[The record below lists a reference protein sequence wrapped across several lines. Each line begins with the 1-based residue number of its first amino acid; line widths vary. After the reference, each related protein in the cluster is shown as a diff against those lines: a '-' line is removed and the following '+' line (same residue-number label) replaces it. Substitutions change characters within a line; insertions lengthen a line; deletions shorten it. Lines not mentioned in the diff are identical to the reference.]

1 MTLTPK
7 RKWYLAFVIAAS
19 TVSAGG
25 VRLVDGPNNCSG
37 RVEVYYAGQWGTVCD
52 DDWDLL
58 DAKVVCRALGC
69 GVALE
74 APDQAHFGQGRGEIW
89 LDDVECSGNEEALL
103 GCSSNGLGSHNCG
116 HSEDAAAI
124 CEWQSGVQEGGK
136 FSPGNAL
143 DRPHHPLESF
153 AVVGRAVAQPGAD
166 LTVRLV
172 DGPNRCSGRVEVY
185 QDGSWGT
192 VCDDN
197 WALLDAQV
205 VCRELSCGPATEAP
219 HQAHFGE
226 GSGSILLDDVA
237 CMGSEGSLL
246 ECSSGGI
253 GNHDCGHDEDAS
265 VTCMMDGIS
274 RVRLVNGP
282 NNCSGRVEVFDSGQ
296 WGTVCDDGWDQ
307 RDAQV
312 MCRELGC
319 GGALEAFGSARFG
332 KGSGSISL
340 DDLACSGSEDSL
352 LQCPHSGLG
361 NHDCGHH
368 EDAGVTCAGPTE
380 NNSIFTVRL
389 VNGPNNC
396 SGRVEV
402 FHSGQWGTVCDNDW
416 DLLDAKVVCRALGCG
431 VALEAP
437 DQAHFGQGR
446 GEIWLKDVQCSG
458 NEGSL
463 LGCSSDGLRSHNCG
477 HSEDAAAICQ
487 GQSADLTVRLVDGP
501 NRCSGRVEV
510 YQDGSWGTVCDD
522 NWALLDAQVVCRE
535 LSCGPA
541 TEAPHQAHFG
551 EGSGSILLD
560 DVACMGSEGSL
571 LECSSGGIGNHD
583 CGHDEDASWGTV
595 CDDNWDVSA
604 ADVVCRLL
612 RCMWAIDAPVW
623 AWFGMGDGIPI
634 LLDNMACV
642 GTEESLFDCPADVK
656 GQYNYMHPEDASVGC
671 SDGISRVRL
680 VNGPNNC
687 SGRVEVFDSGQWGTV
702 CDDGWDQRD
711 AQVMCRELGC
721 GGALEAFGSARFGKG
736 SGSISLDDLACS
748 GSEDSLLQCP
758 HSGLGNHDCGHHE
771 DAGVTCAGPTE
782 NNSIFTVRLVN
793 GPNNCSGR
801 VEVFH
806 SGQWGTVCDNDWDL
820 LDAKVVCR
828 ALGCGVALEAPDQA
842 HFGQGRGEIW
852 LKDVQ
857 CSGNEGSLL
866 GCSSDGL
873 RSHNCGHSEDAAAIC
888 QGQSAD
894 LTVRLVDGPN
904 RCSGRV
910 EVYQDGSWGTVCDD
924 NWALLDAQVVCREL
938 SCGPATE
945 APHQAHFGEGSGSI
959 LLDDVACMGSEGSLL
974 ECSSGGIG
982 NHDCGHDEDASWGTV
997 CDDNWD
1003 VSAADVVCRLLR
1015 CMWAIDAP
1023 VWAWFGMG
1031 DGIPILLD
1039 NMACVGTEESLFDCP
1054 ADVKGQ
1060 YNYMHPE
1067 DASVVCS
1074 DGISRVRLVNGPNNC
1089 SGRVEVFDSGQWG
1102 TVCDD
1107 GWDQRDAQV
1116 MCRELGCGEALEAFG
1131 SARFGKG
1138 SGSIS
1143 LDDLAC
1149 SGSEDS
1155 LLQCPH
1161 SGLGNH
1167 DCGHHE
1173 DAGVTCAGS
1182 ASGDF

>member
-7 RKWYLAFVIAAS
+7 RKWYLAFVIAVVCTNEGASRVLDRTS

-58 DAKVVCRALGC
+58 DAKVVCRALDC

-74 APDQAHFGQGRGEIW
+74 ALDQAHFGQGRGEIW

-103 GCSSNGLGSHNCG
+103 GCSSDGLGSHNCR

-124 CEWQSGVQEGGK
+124 CEGQSGTYP
-136 FSPGNAL
+136 S
-143 DRPHHPLESF
+143 DSDSHS
-153 AVVGRAVAQPGAD
+153 D

-296 WGTVCDDGWDQ
+296 WGTVCDDDWDQ

-319 GGALEAFGSARFG
+319 GEALEAFGSARFG

-340 DDLACSGSEDSL
+340 DDLACSGSEDTL

-368 EDAGVTCAGPTE
+368 EDAGVTCTGPTE
-380 NNSIFTVRL
+380 NNSIFRVRL

-402 FHSGQWGTVCDNDW
+402 FHSGQWGTVCDDDW

-477 HSEDAAAICQ
+477 HSEDAAVICQ
-487 GQSADLTVRLVDGP
+487 GQSGPSPSDFHCPSPSDSDSHSDLTVRLVDGP

-583 CGHDEDASWGTV
+583 CGHDEDASVT
-595 CDDNWDVSA
+595 
-604 ADVVCRLL
+604 
-612 RCMWAIDAPVW
+612 CMMD
-623 AWFGMGDGIPI
+623 
-634 LLDNMACV
+634 
-642 GTEESLFDCPADVK
+642 
-656 GQYNYMHPEDASVGC
+656 QEDPFKNN
-671 SDGISRVRL
+671 GISRVRL

-702 CDDGWDQRD
+702 CDDD
-711 AQVMCRELGC
+711 
-721 GGALEAFGSARFGKG
+721 
-736 SGSISLDDLACS
+736 
-748 GSEDSLLQCP
+748 
-758 HSGLGNHDCGHHE
+758 
-771 DAGVTCAGPTE
+771 
-782 NNSIFTVRLVN
+782 
-793 GPNNCSGR
+793 
-801 VEVFH
+801 
-806 SGQWGTVCDNDWDL
+806 
-820 LDAKVVCR
+820 
-828 ALGCGVALEAPDQA
+828 
-842 HFGQGRGEIW
+842 
-852 LKDVQ
+852 
-857 CSGNEGSLL
+857 
-866 GCSSDGL
+866 
-873 RSHNCGHSEDAAAIC
+873 
-888 QGQSAD
+888 
-894 LTVRLVDGPN
+894 
-904 RCSGRV
+904 
-910 EVYQDGSWGTVCDD
+910 
-924 NWALLDAQVVCREL
+924 
-938 SCGPATE
+938 
-945 APHQAHFGEGSGSI
+945 
-959 LLDDVACMGSEGSLL
+959 
-974 ECSSGGIG
+974 
-982 NHDCGHDEDASWGTV
+982 
-997 CDDNWD
+997 
-1003 VSAADVVCRLLR
+1003 
-1015 CMWAIDAP
+1015 
-1023 VWAWFGMG
+1023 
-1031 DGIPILLD
+1031 
-1039 NMACVGTEESLFDCP
+1039 
-1054 ADVKGQ
+1054 
-1060 YNYMHPE
+1060 
-1067 DASVVCS
+1067 
-1074 DGISRVRLVNGPNNC
+1074 
-1089 SGRVEVFDSGQWG
+1089 
-1102 TVCDD
+1102 
-1107 GWDQRDAQV
+1107 WDQRDAQV

-1149 SGSEDS
+1149 SGSEDT

-1182 ASGDF
+1182 ASGAF

>member
-89 LDDVECSGNEEALL
+89 LKDVQCSGNEGSLL
-103 GCSSNGLGSHNCG
+103 GCSSDGLGSHNCG

-124 CEWQSGVQEGGK
+124 CEGQS
-136 FSPGNAL
+136 
-143 DRPHHPLESF
+143 
-153 AVVGRAVAQPGAD
+153 AD

-296 WGTVCDDGWDQ
+296 WGTVCDDDWDQ

-319 GGALEAFGSARFG
+319 GEALEAFGSARFG

-340 DDLACSGSEDSL
+340 DDLACSGSEVSL

-380 NNSIFTVRL
+380 NSSISRVRL

-402 FHSGQWGTVCDNDW
+402 FHSGQWGTVCDDDW

-463 LGCSSDGLRSHNCG
+463 LGCSSDGLGSHNCG
-477 HSEDAAAICQ
+477 HSEDAAAICE
-487 GQSADLTVRLVDGP
+487 GQSGPSPSDFHSDLTVRLVDGP

-522 NWALLDAQVVCRE
+522 NWAVLDAQVVCRE

-583 CGHDEDASWGTV
+583 CGHDEDASVT
-595 CDDNWDVSA
+595 
-604 ADVVCRLL
+604 
-612 RCMWAIDAPVW
+612 CM
-623 AWFGMGDGIPI
+623 M
-634 LLDNMACV
+634 
-642 GTEESLFDCPADVK
+642 E
-656 GQYNYMHPEDASVGC
+656 QEDPFKNN
-671 SDGISRVRL
+671 GISRVRL

-702 CDDGWDQRD
+702 CDDD
-711 AQVMCRELGC
+711 
-721 GGALEAFGSARFGKG
+721 
-736 SGSISLDDLACS
+736 
-748 GSEDSLLQCP
+748 
-758 HSGLGNHDCGHHE
+758 
-771 DAGVTCAGPTE
+771 
-782 NNSIFTVRLVN
+782 
-793 GPNNCSGR
+793 
-801 VEVFH
+801 
-806 SGQWGTVCDNDWDL
+806 
-820 LDAKVVCR
+820 
-828 ALGCGVALEAPDQA
+828 
-842 HFGQGRGEIW
+842 
-852 LKDVQ
+852 
-857 CSGNEGSLL
+857 
-866 GCSSDGL
+866 
-873 RSHNCGHSEDAAAIC
+873 
-888 QGQSAD
+888 
-894 LTVRLVDGPN
+894 
-904 RCSGRV
+904 
-910 EVYQDGSWGTVCDD
+910 
-924 NWALLDAQVVCREL
+924 
-938 SCGPATE
+938 
-945 APHQAHFGEGSGSI
+945 
-959 LLDDVACMGSEGSLL
+959 
-974 ECSSGGIG
+974 
-982 NHDCGHDEDASWGTV
+982 
-997 CDDNWD
+997 
-1003 VSAADVVCRLLR
+1003 
-1015 CMWAIDAP
+1015 
-1023 VWAWFGMG
+1023 
-1031 DGIPILLD
+1031 
-1039 NMACVGTEESLFDCP
+1039 
-1054 ADVKGQ
+1054 
-1060 YNYMHPE
+1060 
-1067 DASVVCS
+1067 
-1074 DGISRVRLVNGPNNC
+1074 
-1089 SGRVEVFDSGQWG
+1089 
-1102 TVCDD
+1102 
-1107 GWDQRDAQV
+1107 WDQRDAQV

-1149 SGSEDS
+1149 SGSEVS

-1182 ASGDF
+1182 ASGAF

>member
-7 RKWYLAFVIAAS
+7 RKWYVAFVIAVVCTNEGASRVLDRTS

-89 LDDVECSGNEEALL
+89 LDDVQCSGNEEALL
-103 GCSSNGLGSHNCG
+103 GCSSDGLGSHNCR

-124 CEWQSGVQEGGK
+124 CEGHSGP
-136 FSPGNAL
+136 SPS
-143 DRPHHPLESF
+143 DFHCTYPSDPDSHS
-153 AVVGRAVAQPGAD
+153 D

-197 WALLDAQV
+197 WAVLDAQV

-265 VTCMMDGIS
+265 VTCMMEQEDAFRNNGIS

-296 WGTVCDDGWDQ
+296 WGTVCDDDWDQ

-312 MCRELGC
+312 MCRDLGC
-319 GGALEAFGSARFG
+319 GEALEAFGSARFG

-380 NNSIFTVRL
+380 NSSISRVRL

-402 FHSGQWGTVCDNDW
+402 FHSGQWGTVCDDDW

-437 DQAHFGQGR
+437 NQAHFGQGR

-463 LGCSSDGLRSHNCG
+463 LGCSSDGLGSHNCE
-477 HSEDAAAICQ
+477 HSEDAAAICE
-487 GQSADLTVRLVDGP
+487 GQSGSSPSDFHCPSPSDSHSDLTVRLVDGP

-522 NWALLDAQVVCRE
+522 NWAVLDAQVVCRE

-583 CGHDEDASWGTV
+583 CGHDEDASVT
-595 CDDNWDVSA
+595 
-604 ADVVCRLL
+604 
-612 RCMWAIDAPVW
+612 CM
-623 AWFGMGDGIPI
+623 M
-634 LLDNMACV
+634 
-642 GTEESLFDCPADVK
+642 E
-656 GQYNYMHPEDASVGC
+656 QEDPFKNN
-671 SDGISRVRL
+671 GISRVRL

-702 CDDGWDQRD
+702 CDDD
-711 AQVMCRELGC
+711 
-721 GGALEAFGSARFGKG
+721 
-736 SGSISLDDLACS
+736 
-748 GSEDSLLQCP
+748 
-758 HSGLGNHDCGHHE
+758 
-771 DAGVTCAGPTE
+771 
-782 NNSIFTVRLVN
+782 
-793 GPNNCSGR
+793 
-801 VEVFH
+801 
-806 SGQWGTVCDNDWDL
+806 
-820 LDAKVVCR
+820 
-828 ALGCGVALEAPDQA
+828 
-842 HFGQGRGEIW
+842 
-852 LKDVQ
+852 
-857 CSGNEGSLL
+857 
-866 GCSSDGL
+866 
-873 RSHNCGHSEDAAAIC
+873 
-888 QGQSAD
+888 
-894 LTVRLVDGPN
+894 
-904 RCSGRV
+904 
-910 EVYQDGSWGTVCDD
+910 
-924 NWALLDAQVVCREL
+924 
-938 SCGPATE
+938 
-945 APHQAHFGEGSGSI
+945 
-959 LLDDVACMGSEGSLL
+959 
-974 ECSSGGIG
+974 
-982 NHDCGHDEDASWGTV
+982 
-997 CDDNWD
+997 
-1003 VSAADVVCRLLR
+1003 
-1015 CMWAIDAP
+1015 
-1023 VWAWFGMG
+1023 
-1031 DGIPILLD
+1031 
-1039 NMACVGTEESLFDCP
+1039 
-1054 ADVKGQ
+1054 
-1060 YNYMHPE
+1060 
-1067 DASVVCS
+1067 
-1074 DGISRVRLVNGPNNC
+1074 
-1089 SGRVEVFDSGQWG
+1089 
-1102 TVCDD
+1102 
-1107 GWDQRDAQV
+1107 WDQRDAQV

-1182 ASGDF
+1182 ASGAF

>member
-7 RKWYLAFVIAAS
+7 RKWYLAFVIAVVCTNEGASRVLDRTS

-58 DAKVVCRALGC
+58 DAKVVCRALDC

-74 APDQAHFGQGRGEIW
+74 ALDQAHFGQGRGEIW

-103 GCSSNGLGSHNCG
+103 GCSSDGLGSHNCR

-124 CEWQSGVQEGGK
+124 CEGQS
-136 FSPGNAL
+136 
-143 DRPHHPLESF
+143 
-153 AVVGRAVAQPGAD
+153 AD

-296 WGTVCDDGWDQ
+296 WGTVCDDDWDQ

-319 GGALEAFGSARFG
+319 GEALEAFGSARFG

-340 DDLACSGSEDSL
+340 DDLACSGSEDTL

-368 EDAGVTCAGPTE
+368 EDAGVTCTGPTE
-380 NNSIFTVRL
+380 NNSIFRVRL

-402 FHSGQWGTVCDNDW
+402 FHSGQWGTVCDDDW

-477 HSEDAAAICQ
+477 HSEDAAVICQ

-583 CGHDEDASWGTV
+583 CGHDEDASVT
-595 CDDNWDVSA
+595 
-604 ADVVCRLL
+604 
-612 RCMWAIDAPVW
+612 CM
-623 AWFGMGDGIPI
+623 M
-634 LLDNMACV
+634 
-642 GTEESLFDCPADVK
+642 
-656 GQYNYMHPEDASVGC
+656 
-671 SDGISRVRL
+671 DGISRVRL

-702 CDDGWDQRD
+702 CDDD
-711 AQVMCRELGC
+711 
-721 GGALEAFGSARFGKG
+721 
-736 SGSISLDDLACS
+736 
-748 GSEDSLLQCP
+748 
-758 HSGLGNHDCGHHE
+758 
-771 DAGVTCAGPTE
+771 
-782 NNSIFTVRLVN
+782 
-793 GPNNCSGR
+793 
-801 VEVFH
+801 
-806 SGQWGTVCDNDWDL
+806 
-820 LDAKVVCR
+820 
-828 ALGCGVALEAPDQA
+828 
-842 HFGQGRGEIW
+842 
-852 LKDVQ
+852 
-857 CSGNEGSLL
+857 
-866 GCSSDGL
+866 
-873 RSHNCGHSEDAAAIC
+873 
-888 QGQSAD
+888 
-894 LTVRLVDGPN
+894 
-904 RCSGRV
+904 
-910 EVYQDGSWGTVCDD
+910 
-924 NWALLDAQVVCREL
+924 
-938 SCGPATE
+938 
-945 APHQAHFGEGSGSI
+945 
-959 LLDDVACMGSEGSLL
+959 
-974 ECSSGGIG
+974 
-982 NHDCGHDEDASWGTV
+982 
-997 CDDNWD
+997 
-1003 VSAADVVCRLLR
+1003 
-1015 CMWAIDAP
+1015 
-1023 VWAWFGMG
+1023 
-1031 DGIPILLD
+1031 
-1039 NMACVGTEESLFDCP
+1039 
-1054 ADVKGQ
+1054 
-1060 YNYMHPE
+1060 
-1067 DASVVCS
+1067 
-1074 DGISRVRLVNGPNNC
+1074 
-1089 SGRVEVFDSGQWG
+1089 
-1102 TVCDD
+1102 
-1107 GWDQRDAQV
+1107 WDQRDAQV

-1149 SGSEDS
+1149 SGSEDT

-1182 ASGDF
+1182 ASGAF

>member
-1 MTLTPK
+1 MRPNFLL
-7 RKWYLAFVIAAS
+7 LAIKENAMS
-19 TVSAGG
+19 G

-103 GCSSNGLGSHNCG
+103 GCSSDGLGSHNCR

-124 CEWQSGVQEGGK
+124 CE
-136 FSPGNAL
+136 
-143 DRPHHPLESF
+143 
-153 AVVGRAVAQPGAD
+153 
-166 LTVRLV
+166 
-172 DGPNRCSGRVEVY
+172 
-185 QDGSWGT
+185 
-192 VCDDN
+192 
-197 WALLDAQV
+197 
-205 VCRELSCGPATEAP
+205 
-219 HQAHFGE
+219 
-226 GSGSILLDDVA
+226 
-237 CMGSEGSLL
+237 
-246 ECSSGGI
+246 
-253 GNHDCGHDEDAS
+253 
-265 VTCMMDGIS
+265 
-274 RVRLVNGP
+274 
-282 NNCSGRVEVFDSGQ
+282 
-296 WGTVCDDGWDQ
+296 
-307 RDAQV
+307 
-312 MCRELGC
+312 
-319 GGALEAFGSARFG
+319 
-332 KGSGSISL
+332 
-340 DDLACSGSEDSL
+340 
-352 LQCPHSGLG
+352 
-361 NHDCGHH
+361 
-368 EDAGVTCAGPTE
+368 
-380 NNSIFTVRL
+380 
-389 VNGPNNC
+389 
-396 SGRVEV
+396 
-402 FHSGQWGTVCDNDW
+402 
-416 DLLDAKVVCRALGCG
+416 
-431 VALEAP
+431 
-437 DQAHFGQGR
+437 
-446 GEIWLKDVQCSG
+446 
-458 NEGSL
+458 
-463 LGCSSDGLRSHNCG
+463 
-477 HSEDAAAICQ
+477 

-551 EGSGSILLD
+551 EGSSSILLD

-583 CGHDEDASWGTV
+583 CGHDEDASVT
-595 CDDNWDVSA
+595 
-604 ADVVCRLL
+604 
-612 RCMWAIDAPVW
+612 CM
-623 AWFGMGDGIPI
+623 MGK
-634 LLDNMACV
+634 
-642 GTEESLFDCPADVK
+642 S
-656 GQYNYMHPEDASVGC
+656 Q
-671 SDGISRVRL
+671 VRL

-702 CDDGWDQRD
+702 CDDDWDQRD
-711 AQVMCRELGC
+711 AQVMCREFGC
-721 GGALEAFGSARFGKG
+721 GEALEAFGSARFGKG

-771 DAGVTCAGPTE
+771 DAGVTCAGKI
-782 NNSIFTVRLVN
+782 NVLRLVN

-806 SGQWGTVCDNDWDL
+806 SGQWGTVCDDDWDL

-857 CSGNEGSLL
+857 CSGNEG
-866 GCSSDGL
+866 
-873 RSHNCGHSEDAAAIC
+873 
-888 QGQSAD
+888 
-894 LTVRLVDGPN
+894 
-904 RCSGRV
+904 
-910 EVYQDGSWGTVCDD
+910 
-924 NWALLDAQVVCREL
+924 
-938 SCGPATE
+938 
-945 APHQAHFGEGSGSI
+945 
-959 LLDDVACMGSEGSLL
+959 EGSLL

-982 NHDCGHDEDASWGTV
+982 NHDCGHDEDASVT
-997 CDDNWD
+997 
-1003 VSAADVVCRLLR
+1003 
-1015 CMWAIDAP
+1015 CM
-1023 VWAWFGMG
+1023 M
-1031 DGIPILLD
+1031 DGIF
-1039 NMACVGTEESLFDCP
+1039 T
-1054 ADVKGQ
+1054 
-1060 YNYMHPE
+1060 
-1067 DASVVCS
+1067 
-1074 DGISRVRLVNGPNNC
+1074 VRLVNGPNNC

-1107 GWDQRDAQV
+1107 DWDQRDAQV

-1173 DAGVTCAGS
+1173 DAGVTLIILIILIC
-1182 ASGDF
+1182 GDPVSMFHCFSNFRFCFRGLLKACTVELSSIQSSSNNGQP

>member
-7 RKWYLAFVIAAS
+7 RKWYVAFVIAAS

-37 RVEVYYAGQWGTVCD
+37 RVEVYYASQWGTVCD

-89 LDDVECSGNEEALL
+89 LDDVQCSGNEEALL
-103 GCSSNGLGSHNCG
+103 GCSSDGLGSHNCG

-124 CEWQSGVQEGGK
+124 CEGQS
-136 FSPGNAL
+136 
-143 DRPHHPLESF
+143 
-153 AVVGRAVAQPGAD
+153 AD

-197 WALLDAQV
+197 WAVLDAQV

-265 VTCMMDGIS
+265 VTCMMEQEDAFRNNGIS

-296 WGTVCDDGWDQ
+296 WGTVCDDDWDQ

-319 GGALEAFGSARFG
+319 GEALEAFGSSRFG

-380 NNSIFTVRL
+380 NSSISRVRL

-402 FHSGQWGTVCDNDW
+402 FHSGQWGTVCDDDW

-463 LGCSSDGLRSHNCG
+463 LVCRSDGLGSHNCG
-477 HSEDAAAICQ
+477 HSEDAAAICE
-487 GQSADLTVRLVDGP
+487 GQSGPSPSDFHCPSPSDSHSDLTVRLVDGP

-522 NWALLDAQVVCRE
+522 NWAVLDAQVVCRE

-583 CGHDEDASWGTV
+583 CGHDEDASVT
-595 CDDNWDVSA
+595 CI
-604 ADVVCRLL
+604 
-612 RCMWAIDAPVW
+612 M
-623 AWFGMGDGIPI
+623 
-634 LLDNMACV
+634 
-642 GTEESLFDCPADVK
+642 
-656 GQYNYMHPEDASVGC
+656 EDPFKNN
-671 SDGISRVRL
+671 GISRVRL

-702 CDDGWDQRD
+702 CDDD
-711 AQVMCRELGC
+711 
-721 GGALEAFGSARFGKG
+721 
-736 SGSISLDDLACS
+736 
-748 GSEDSLLQCP
+748 
-758 HSGLGNHDCGHHE
+758 
-771 DAGVTCAGPTE
+771 
-782 NNSIFTVRLVN
+782 
-793 GPNNCSGR
+793 
-801 VEVFH
+801 
-806 SGQWGTVCDNDWDL
+806 
-820 LDAKVVCR
+820 
-828 ALGCGVALEAPDQA
+828 
-842 HFGQGRGEIW
+842 
-852 LKDVQ
+852 
-857 CSGNEGSLL
+857 
-866 GCSSDGL
+866 
-873 RSHNCGHSEDAAAIC
+873 
-888 QGQSAD
+888 
-894 LTVRLVDGPN
+894 
-904 RCSGRV
+904 
-910 EVYQDGSWGTVCDD
+910 
-924 NWALLDAQVVCREL
+924 
-938 SCGPATE
+938 
-945 APHQAHFGEGSGSI
+945 
-959 LLDDVACMGSEGSLL
+959 
-974 ECSSGGIG
+974 
-982 NHDCGHDEDASWGTV
+982 
-997 CDDNWD
+997 
-1003 VSAADVVCRLLR
+1003 
-1015 CMWAIDAP
+1015 
-1023 VWAWFGMG
+1023 
-1031 DGIPILLD
+1031 
-1039 NMACVGTEESLFDCP
+1039 
-1054 ADVKGQ
+1054 
-1060 YNYMHPE
+1060 
-1067 DASVVCS
+1067 
-1074 DGISRVRLVNGPNNC
+1074 
-1089 SGRVEVFDSGQWG
+1089 
-1102 TVCDD
+1102 
-1107 GWDQRDAQV
+1107 WDQRDAQV

-1182 ASGDF
+1182 ASGAF

>member
-1 MTLTPK
+1 VHTQV
-7 RKWYLAFVIAAS
+7 FCFF
-19 TVSAGG
+19 AGG

-89 LDDVECSGNEEALL
+89 LKDVQCSGNEGSLL
-103 GCSSNGLGSHNCG
+103 GCSSDGLGSHNCG

-124 CEWQSGVQEGGK
+124 CEGQS
-136 FSPGNAL
+136 
-143 DRPHHPLESF
+143 
-153 AVVGRAVAQPGAD
+153 AD

-265 VTCMMDGIS
+265 VTCMMGKS
-274 RVRLVNGP
+274 QVRLVNGP

-296 WGTVCDDGWDQ
+296 WGTVCDDDWDQ

-319 GGALEAFGSARFG
+319 GEALEAFGSARFG

-340 DDLACSGSEDSL
+340 DDLACSGSEVSL

-368 EDAGVTCAGPTE
+368 EDAGVTCAGE
-380 NNSIFTVRL
+380 INVLRL

-402 FHSGQWGTVCDNDW
+402 FHSGQWGTVCDDDW

-463 LGCSSDGLRSHNCG
+463 LGCSSDGLGSHNCG
-477 HSEDAAAICQ
+477 HSEDAAAICE

-522 NWALLDAQVVCRE
+522 NWAVLDAQVVCRE

-583 CGHDEDASWGTV
+583 CGHDEDAS
-595 CDDNWDVSA
+595 
-604 ADVVCRLL
+604 
-612 RCMWAIDAPVW
+612 
-623 AWFGMGDGIPI
+623 
-634 LLDNMACV
+634 
-642 GTEESLFDCPADVK
+642 
-656 GQYNYMHPEDASVGC
+656 
-671 SDGISRVRL
+671 
-680 VNGPNNC
+680 
-687 SGRVEVFDSGQWGTV
+687 
-702 CDDGWDQRD
+702 
-711 AQVMCRELGC
+711 
-721 GGALEAFGSARFGKG
+721 
-736 SGSISLDDLACS
+736 
-748 GSEDSLLQCP
+748 
-758 HSGLGNHDCGHHE
+758 
-771 DAGVTCAGPTE
+771 VTCMMGKSQSTITVDK
-782 NNSIFTVRLVN
+782 NSL
-793 GPNNCSGR
+793 CS
-801 VEVFH
+801 E
-806 SGQWGTVCDNDWDL
+806 
-820 LDAKVVCR
+820 
-828 ALGCGVALEAPDQA
+828 E
-842 HFGQGRGEIW
+842 
-852 LKDVQ
+852 
-857 CSGNEGSLL
+857 
-866 GCSSDGL
+866 L
-873 RSHNCGHSEDAAAIC
+873 RI
-888 QGQSAD
+888 
-894 LTVRLVDGPN
+894 
-904 RCSGRV
+904 
-910 EVYQDGSWGTVCDD
+910 
-924 NWALLDAQVVCREL
+924 
-938 SCGPATE
+938 
-945 APHQAHFGEGSGSI
+945 I
-959 LLDDVACMGSEGSLL
+959 
-974 ECSSGGIG
+974 
-982 NHDCGHDEDASWGTV
+982 
-997 CDDNWD
+997 
-1003 VSAADVVCRLLR
+1003 
-1015 CMWAIDAP
+1015 
-1023 VWAWFGMG
+1023 
-1031 DGIPILLD
+1031 
-1039 NMACVGTEESLFDCP
+1039 
-1054 ADVKGQ
+1054 
-1060 YNYMHPE
+1060 
-1067 DASVVCS
+1067 
-1074 DGISRVRLVNGPNNC
+1074 
-1089 SGRVEVFDSGQWG
+1089 
-1102 TVCDD
+1102 
-1107 GWDQRDAQV
+1107 
-1116 MCRELGCGEALEAFG
+1116 
-1131 SARFGKG
+1131 
-1138 SGSIS
+1138 
-1143 LDDLAC
+1143 
-1149 SGSEDS
+1149 
-1155 LLQCPH
+1155 
-1161 SGLGNH
+1161 
-1167 DCGHHE
+1167 
-1173 DAGVTCAGS
+1173 
-1182 ASGDF
+1182 

>member
-1 MTLTPK
+1 MRPNFLL
-7 RKWYLAFVIAAS
+7 LAIKENAMS
-19 TVSAGG
+19 VSAGG

-103 GCSSNGLGSHNCG
+103 GCSSDGLGSHNCR

-124 CEWQSGVQEGGK
+124 CEGQS
-136 FSPGNAL
+136 
-143 DRPHHPLESF
+143 
-153 AVVGRAVAQPGAD
+153 AD

-226 GSGSILLDDVA
+226 GSSSILLDDVA

-265 VTCMMDGIS
+265 VTCMMGKS
-274 RVRLVNGP
+274 QVRLVNGP

-296 WGTVCDDGWDQ
+296 WGTVCDDDWDQ

-312 MCRELGC
+312 MCREFGC
-319 GGALEAFGSARFG
+319 GEALEAFGSARFG

-368 EDAGVTCAGPTE
+368 EDAGVTCAGKI
-380 NNSIFTVRL
+380 NVLRL

-402 FHSGQWGTVCDNDW
+402 FHSGQWGTVCDDDW

-477 HSEDAAAICQ
+477 HSEDAAVICQ

-583 CGHDEDASWGTV
+583 CGHDEDAS
-595 CDDNWDVSA
+595 
-604 ADVVCRLL
+604 
-612 RCMWAIDAPVW
+612 
-623 AWFGMGDGIPI
+623 
-634 LLDNMACV
+634 
-642 GTEESLFDCPADVK
+642 
-656 GQYNYMHPEDASVGC
+656 
-671 SDGISRVRL
+671 
-680 VNGPNNC
+680 
-687 SGRVEVFDSGQWGTV
+687 
-702 CDDGWDQRD
+702 
-711 AQVMCRELGC
+711 
-721 GGALEAFGSARFGKG
+721 
-736 SGSISLDDLACS
+736 
-748 GSEDSLLQCP
+748 
-758 HSGLGNHDCGHHE
+758 
-771 DAGVTCAGPTE
+771 
-782 NNSIFTVRLVN
+782 
-793 GPNNCSGR
+793 
-801 VEVFH
+801 
-806 SGQWGTVCDNDWDL
+806 
-820 LDAKVVCR
+820 
-828 ALGCGVALEAPDQA
+828 
-842 HFGQGRGEIW
+842 
-852 LKDVQ
+852 
-857 CSGNEGSLL
+857 
-866 GCSSDGL
+866 
-873 RSHNCGHSEDAAAIC
+873 
-888 QGQSAD
+888 
-894 LTVRLVDGPN
+894 
-904 RCSGRV
+904 
-910 EVYQDGSWGTVCDD
+910 
-924 NWALLDAQVVCREL
+924 
-938 SCGPATE
+938 
-945 APHQAHFGEGSGSI
+945 PHQ
-959 LLDDVACMGSEGSLL
+959 
-974 ECSSGGIG
+974 
-982 NHDCGHDEDASWGTV
+982 
-997 CDDNWD
+997 
-1003 VSAADVVCRLLR
+1003 
-1015 CMWAIDAP
+1015 
-1023 VWAWFGMG
+1023 
-1031 DGIPILLD
+1031 
-1039 NMACVGTEESLFDCP
+1039 
-1054 ADVKGQ
+1054 
-1060 YNYMHPE
+1060 
-1067 DASVVCS
+1067 
-1074 DGISRVRLVNGPNNC
+1074 
-1089 SGRVEVFDSGQWG
+1089 
-1102 TVCDD
+1102 
-1107 GWDQRDAQV
+1107 
-1116 MCRELGCGEALEAFG
+1116 
-1131 SARFGKG
+1131 
-1138 SGSIS
+1138 
-1143 LDDLAC
+1143 
-1149 SGSEDS
+1149 
-1155 LLQCPH
+1155 
-1161 SGLGNH
+1161 
-1167 DCGHHE
+1167 
-1173 DAGVTCAGS
+1173 
-1182 ASGDF
+1182 